1 MANDADLFGD
11 SSSDADTD
19 DLIAA
24 AKSQPIAKKKDGK
37 KPAAKGGKTKEKNV
51 PGECLI
57 ILVAMRDLHIY
68 RTLCAIVFTCDEMF

>member
-24 AKSQPIAKKKDGK
+24 AKSQPIAKKKGAK
-37 KPAAKGGKTKEKNV
+37 KPAAKKGGKTKEKNV
-51 PGECLI
+51 PGERLI
-57 ILVAMRDLHIY
+57 LLVSTRDLHIY
-68 RTLCAIVFTCDEMF
+68 QTLCAICFYV

>member
-24 AKSQPIAKKKDGK
+24 AKSQPIAKKKGVEK
-37 KPAAKGGKTKEKNV
+37 KAPAKKKDV
-51 PGECLI
+51 PGE
-57 ILVAMRDLHIY
+57 
-68 RTLCAIVFTCDEMF
+68 FGSW